1 MTLDLKAA
9 ARRSSIMMG
18 FSLFA
23 GLCAM
28 AGAIGYFKFHQPWAL
43 AAFLVAVVVGLGSQI
58 WFIASLRAPKS
69 SSTGKGA

>member
-23 GLCAM
+23 GLCAI
-28 AGAIGYFKFHQPWAL
+28 AGAIGYFKFHQSWAL
-43 AAFLVAVVVGLGSQI
+43 AAFLGAVVVGLGSQI
-58 WFIASLRAPKS
+58 WFIASLRR
-69 SSTGKGA
+69 TDKGA

>member
-28 AGAIGYFKFHQPWAL
+28 AGAIGYFKFHQSWAL
-43 AAFLVAVVVGLGSQI
+43 IAFLAAVLVGLGSQI
-58 WFIASLRAPKS
+58 WFIASLRGPKS
-69 SSTGKGA
+69 TNSGRGA

>member
-28 AGAIGYFKFHQPWAL
+28 AGAIGYFKFHQAWAL
-43 AAFLVAVVVGLGSQI
+43 AAFLVAVVVGLGSQL
-58 WFIASLRAPKS
+58 WFIASLRS
-69 SSTGKGA
+69 RGKGA